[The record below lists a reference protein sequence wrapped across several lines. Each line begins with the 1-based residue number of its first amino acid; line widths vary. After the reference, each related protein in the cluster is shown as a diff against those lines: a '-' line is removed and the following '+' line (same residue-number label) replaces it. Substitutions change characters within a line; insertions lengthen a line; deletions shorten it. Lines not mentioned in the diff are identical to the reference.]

1 VYFAIV
7 YLENIWKNPEKLL
20 ANLHRIQINVLVFAK
35 MILFPNIPRNNYWAI
50 IGMSEKTIE
59 STGKGFLVLL
69 LPISFLIVFLV
80 STWRI
85 WLGLILLITGINLW
99 RNYQWQQWC
108 QGVNPI
114 FHQLIQQN
122 QGSLSPIDLAI
133 KGNFSGTVAKR
144 FLDTKASEFGASIL
158 HTEDGKQVYYFMTAN
173 ILGDILDSS
182 EPVKELV
189 SSRVARVSAQL
200 LASPEAIPTV
210 LKETESKLVREPE
223 LVADNE
229 TVEADLPAQLTHHEP
244 ATHEEAKKILEKQL
258 AFGSLI
264 QSELAKR
271 LNVYSSTVFKRRD
284 DTDFPE
290 WSRSRDPDGIAW
302 RYDRKT
308 REFFPMDK

>member
-1 VYFAIV
+1 
-7 YLENIWKNPEKLL
+7 
-20 ANLHRIQINVLVFAK
+20 
-35 MILFPNIPRNNYWAI
+35 
-50 IGMSEKTIE
+50 MSDKTIE

-85 WLGLILLITGINLW
+85 WLGLIVLIMGLNLW
-99 RNYQWQQWC
+99 RSYRWQQWC
-108 QGVNPI
+108 QEVNPI
-114 FHQLIQQN
+114 FHQLVQQN
-122 QGSLSPIDLAI
+122 QGSLSPIDLAV
-133 KGNFSGTVAKR
+133 KGNFSGSVAKR

-158 HTEDGKQVYYFMTAN
+158 NTEDGKQVYYFMTAN

-182 EPVKELV
+182 EPAKELV
-189 SSRVARVSAQL
+189 SSRVARASSQL
-200 LASPEAIPTV
+200 LASPEVIPTV
-210 LKETESKLVREPE
+210 VKEKETKLVKEPE
-223 LVADNE
+223 LVADTE
-229 TVEADLPAQLTHHEP
+229 TIEVDLPAELSHKEP
-244 ATHEEAKKILEKQL
+244 VNHEEAKKILAKQL

-284 DTDFPE
+284 DADFSE

-308 REFFPMDK
+308 REFFPIDE

>member
-1 VYFAIV
+1 
-7 YLENIWKNPEKLL
+7 
-20 ANLHRIQINVLVFAK
+20 
-35 MILFPNIPRNNYWAI
+35 
-50 IGMSEKTIE
+50 MSEKTIE

-85 WLGLILLITGINLW
+85 WLGLIVLITGINLW

-133 KGNFSGTVAKR
+133 KGNFSGSVAKR

-189 SSRVARVSAQL
+189 SSRVSRASAQL
-200 LASPEAIPTV
+200 LASPEFIPAV
-210 LKETESKLVREPE
+210 LEEKETKLVKEPE
-223 LVADNE
+223 LVTDTE
-229 TVEADLPAQLTHHEP
+229 IDEADLPPQLTHKEA
-244 ATHEEAKKILEKQL
+244 ATHEEAKKALAKQL

-284 DTDFPE
+284 DADFPE
-290 WSRSRDPDGIAW
+290 WSRSRDPDNIAW

-308 REFFPMDK
+308 REFFPIDE